1 MRRVL
6 HVVSALERGGAEMMI
21 MDVYRR
27 IDHGELQFDFVSH
40 GLKEGEFE
48 AEIRQLGGKVFR
60 ITSLGRAGPA
70 LYIKTLVSIMK
81 DGQYD
86 AVHVHTDFQG
96 GVVAF
101 AAFLSKVKIRIC
113 HSHCTSWNRREYGM
127 QALGLKALKGMIH
140 MFANQYCAC
149 SGEAGRFLFGE
160 NFRDL
165 KIMNNTVDITSYQSL
180 NEVDR
185 QVERK
190 KMGIPLEDLIIGH
203 VGRFSESK
211 NQSFILSLLQH
222 LHHRGV
228 KASAIF
234 VGDGPLKQEIEI
246 EAERL
251 GVEKSVHFLGIQ
263 PDIPKWMYLFDVFV
277 FPSLFEGFG
286 IAALEAQCA
295 GTPCI
300 VSDRVPA
307 AVDTGVGLV
316 TYLGLEEPIE
326 NWADAIMDT
335 ASLQK
340 PSLSGIHDQFLQNGF
355 DVENS
360 VRQWAKLYMSA
371 S

>member
-27 IDHGELQFDFVSH
+27 IDYEELQFDFVSH

-48 AEIRQLGGKVFR
+48 AEVRELGGKVFR
-60 ITSLGRAGPA
+60 INSLGRAGPA
-70 LYIKTLVSIMK
+70 TYIKTLVSIMK
-81 DGQYD
+81 NGHYD

-101 AAFLSKVKIRIC
+101 AAFLSNVKIRIC
-113 HSHCTSWNRREYGM
+113 HSHCTGWNRGEHGIE
-127 QALGLKALKGMIH
+127 ALGLQALKGMVH
-140 MFANQYCAC
+140 VFANQYCAC
-149 SGEAGRFLFGE
+149 SDEAGRFLFGE
-160 NFRDL
+160 RSRKL
-165 KIMNNTVDITSYQSL
+165 KILNNTVDVRGYQSL
-180 NEVDR
+180 NEKDR
-185 QVERK
+185 QVEREII
-190 KMGIPLEDLIIGH
+190 GIPSEDLIIGH

-211 NQSFILSLLQH
+211 NQSFILNLLQH
-222 LHHRGV
+222 LHHKGV

-234 VGDGPLKQEIEI
+234 IGDGPLKQETET

-251 GVEKSVHFLGIQ
+251 GVTKSVHFLGIRT
-263 PDIPKWMYLFDVFV
+263 DIPKWMYLFDVFI

-307 AVDTGVGLV
+307 AVDTGLGLV
-316 TYLGLEEPIE
+316 TYLGLEEPIQK
-326 NWADAIMDT
+326 WTDAIIEVT
-335 ASLQK
+335 SQK
-340 PSLSGIHDQFLQNGF
+340 KTSLSGIHEHFLQNGF
-355 DVENS
+355 DVES
-360 VRQWAKLYMSA
+360 GVPQWAKLYMSA